1 MLFYTCDPGIR
12 LVKCYRLAVLPL
24 SVLFKLDSL
33 RTMIGGLLWLFYKG
47 CICTLY
53 SLLFLY
59 NCLLYSQV
67 LHRIYIKRCSDI
79 YKLYNCTESIESTV

>member
-12 LVKCYRLAVLPL
+12 SVKCYRLALLSL
-24 SVLFKLDSL
+24 SVLFELSSL
-33 RTMIGGLLWLFYKG
+33 RTMIGGLLWLFYKR

-59 NCLLYSQV
+59 NRLLYSQV
-67 LHRIYIKRCSDI
+67 LHRIHIEGCSDI
-79 YKLYNCTESIESTV
+79 YELCDYTESIESTV